1 MEQSVIGGFV
11 FCVIG
16 LLLCGFPT
24 AIWHLTEKWK
34 SEGAE
39 VPSKQYMT
47 LLRILS
53 GAFIGFGVLL
63 AVGILR

>member
-1 MEQSVIGGFV
+1 MEQRVIGGLV

-16 LLLCGFPT
+16 LLLCGFPP

-39 VPSKQYMT
+39 APTKQYLT

-63 AVGILR
+63 TAGVIR

>member
-1 MEQSVIGGFV
+1 MEQRVIGGLV

-24 AIWHLTEKWK
+24 VIWRLTEKWK

-39 VPSKQYMT
+39 APSKQYMT

-63 AVGILR
+63 AVEIFR